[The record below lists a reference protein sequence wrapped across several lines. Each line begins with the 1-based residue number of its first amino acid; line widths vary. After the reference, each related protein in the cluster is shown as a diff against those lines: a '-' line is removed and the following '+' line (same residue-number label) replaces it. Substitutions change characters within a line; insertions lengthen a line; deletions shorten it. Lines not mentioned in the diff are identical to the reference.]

1 MPDLPY
7 RLGGVDH
14 VVIRAKDIDA
24 MLGFYRDLLGC
35 RVAKH
40 NEPLGLWHLDAGGS
54 MIDLVDMNG
63 KLGAAGGPPPGPGRN
78 VDHIAFNVEVV
89 GLTSDKVSCTPT
101 GFNKSLADEISDG
114 MLGADSLR
122 SGSAFEMNGAA
133 GTRSTLSEYL
143 ELRRRKSKPII
154 TT

>member
-14 VVIRAKDIDA
+14 VVVRAKDIDA

-54 MIDLVDMNG
+54 MIGLVDMNG
-63 KLGAAGGPPPGPGRN
+63 KRGAAGGPPPGPGRN
-78 VDHIAFNVEVV
+78 VDHIAIKVEPFDAEAIRAYFTASGVEPDQAAV
-89 GLTSDKVSCTPT
+89 R
-101 GFNKSLADEISDG
+101 F
-114 MLGADSLR
+114 GADGDGPSIYMR
-122 SGSAFEMNGAA
+122 DPEGNGV
-133 GTRSTLSEYL
+133 
-143 ELRRRKSKPII
+143 ELKGRG
-154 TT
+154 